1 MSSEEQRQLARE
13 EVRGL
18 EAMRIMILMMMRAFF
33 DVCGGNSDLRSTT
46 YLSAASR
53 RSANAVD
60 TKFFADELSRTQH
73 WSTPLLAPQTRP
85 ATRPNAARSA
95 TLLTTHRFTA
105 LLTTKMEV
113 VQVEGEEISP
123 TELRKEN
130 GWLDVRA
137 KCKERKTL
145 VEGAEPV
152 EQTVDTLA
160 SEETYIRR
168 AARNVRR
175 LNMKIK
181 KPNLPADDIKIIV
194 RPRGGFCTA
203 THRAARIGDS
213 IRNAAGLTQ
222 EEKRGDIFRVNE
234 RQNIIVVSTPSEER
248 ARRYCEICKLRMGDK
263 EYEASAYA
271 AAPENTTKG
280 IIRGIPDED
289 SNDDIERH
297 LVNEHNPTL
306 LHAKRMGKTA
316 NAIVVFEGSV
326 VPHYIY
332 YNGTEHRCV
341 LYKKQYE
348 TCYACG
354 RLGHRSDVCPNPQSK
369 RCRGC
374 GCDDPTED
382 HQCEPRCRLCG
393 KDHPTGDR
401 KCHAK
406 YRTPYIVKK
415 RL

>member
-1 MSSEEQRQLARE
+1 
-13 EVRGL
+13 
-18 EAMRIMILMMMRAFF
+18 
-33 DVCGGNSDLRSTT
+33 
-46 YLSAASR
+46 
-53 RSANAVD
+53 
-60 TKFFADELSRTQH
+60 
-73 WSTPLLAPQTRP
+73 
-85 ATRPNAARSA
+85 
-95 TLLTTHRFTA
+95 
-105 LLTTKMEV
+105 MEV
-113 VQVEGEEISP
+113 VQVEGEEISR

-145 VEGAEPV
+145 VEGTDPV

-194 RPRGGFCTA
+194 RPRDGFCTA

-222 EEKRGDIFRVNE
+222 EETRGDIFRVNE

-248 ARRYCEICKLRMGDK
+248 ARRYCAICKLRMGDK

-289 SNDDIERH
+289 SPDDIERH

-341 LYKKQYE
+341 LYKKQVKDAEVVAAMIQRKTTNANPDVDFAARITRPE
-348 TCYACG
+348 TENATP
-354 RLGHRSDVCPNPQSK
+354 S
-369 RCRGC
+369 
-374 GCDDPTED
+374 
-382 HQCEPRCRLCG
+382 
-393 KDHPTGDR
+393 TGLL
-401 KCHAK
+401 
-406 YRTPYIVKK
+406 T
-415 RL
+415 

>member
-1 MSSEEQRQLARE
+1 MP
-13 EVRGL
+13 
-18 EAMRIMILMMMRAFF
+18 
-33 DVCGGNSDLRSTT
+33 
-46 YLSAASR
+46 AS
-53 RSANAVD
+53 
-60 TKFFADELSRTQH
+60 F
-73 WSTPLLAPQTRP
+73 
-85 ATRPNAARSA
+85 
-95 TLLTTHRFTA
+95 
-105 LLTTKMEV
+105 
-113 VQVEGEEISP
+113 
-123 TELRKEN
+123 
-130 GWLDVRA
+130 
-137 KCKERKTL
+137 
-145 VEGAEPV
+145 

-194 RPRGGFCTA
+194 GPRAGFCTA

-222 EEKRGDIFRVNE
+222 EETRGDIFRLNE
-234 RQNIIVVSTPSEER
+234 RHYIMVVSTSSDGR

-280 IIRGIPDED
+280 IIRGIPDEGFP
-289 SNDDIERH
+289 DDIERH
-297 LVNEHNPTL
+297 LVNEQNPTL

-341 LYKKQYE
+341 LYKKQDE

-354 RLGHRSDVCPNPQSK
+354 RLGHRSDCLPQ
-369 RCRGC
+369 
-374 GCDDPTED
+374 PT
-382 HQCEPRCRLCG
+382 L
-393 KDHPTGDR
+393 
-401 KCHAK
+401 
-406 YRTPYIVKK
+406 
-415 RL
+415 